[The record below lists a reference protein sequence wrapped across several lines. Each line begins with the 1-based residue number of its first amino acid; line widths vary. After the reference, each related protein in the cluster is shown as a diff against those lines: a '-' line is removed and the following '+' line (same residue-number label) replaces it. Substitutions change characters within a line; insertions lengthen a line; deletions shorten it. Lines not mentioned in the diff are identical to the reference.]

1 MSETERK
8 PFAVMPWMASPSAVV
23 TTVTPVAKRPI
34 TCRSARPAS
43 AVARAAGVSLAT
55 PAGPFGVTGV
65 AFPGSLRGRGG
76 GISPASPVRPDTA
89 VRLATPTRVPS
100 GGAPSLR

>member
-1 MSETERK
+1 MRQRPSEISTSGGVSETDRK
-8 PFAVMPWMASPSAVV
+8 ALAVMPWMASPSAVV

-55 PAGPFGVTGV
+55 PAGPWGV
-65 AFPGSLRGRGG
+65 AGAAFPARCE
-76 GISPASPVRPDTA
+76 
-89 VRLATPTRVPS
+89 
-100 GGAPSLR
+100 GGAAASARRCPYGPTPP